1 MFGVN
6 DRNQIERTSIDEAL
20 STFEKLDSIDAQVAM
35 LNCYIK
41 DTGLTSGSDFYA
53 VKQTVE
59 DNVVATTRVAKLMR
73 QFMDNRILELSGYNL
88 SEFLDLPV
96 YFSELLVKECK
107 RISGKEKKLLDDMD
121 DDVVRKIGQLKK

>member
-1 MFGVN
+1 
-6 DRNQIERTSIDEAL
+6 
-20 STFEKLDSIDAQVAM
+20 M

-41 DTGLTSGSDFYA
+41 DTDLTSGSDFYA

>member
-41 DTGLTSGSDFYA
+41 DTGMTSGSDFYA

-121 DDVVRKIGQLKK
+121 DDVVKKIGQLKK

>member
-41 DTGLTSGSDFYA
+41 DTGMTSGSDFHA

-121 DDVVRKIGQLKK
+121 SDVVRKIGQLKK